1 MSIFLSRQFLTGMV
15 ILLLLLSIICQIIIG
30 VLYQTM
36 IQETDNMA
44 STRNKLLKQCKIK
57 FANCYQLHSG
67 VSNIPVFVDKFLN
80 RIQLWGI
87 SFSAV
92 EHLSGQLMLLSVFAA
107 GIGVCKGIIDGETLG
122 ALLPYYIG
130 SLFGLYIYFSVSSL
144 IDIADK
150 KKVLKTNLI
159 DYLENNLAG
168 HLELL
173 EKRSN
178 GGQYE
183 RKGAM
188 INAADAN
195 TLSASGRKRGQA
207 FGREEEAEL
216 EELLKEFLT

>member
-1 MSIFLSRQFLTGMV
+1 MSIFLSSQFLTSMV

-44 STRNKLLKQCKIK
+44 ATKNKLLKQCKVK

-80 RIQLWGI
+80 RIQLCGV
-87 SFSAV
+87 SLSAI

-107 GIGVCKGIIDGETLG
+107 GIGVCRGIINGETLVV
-122 ALLPYYIG
+122 LLPYYIG

-144 IDIADK
+144 IDVADK
-150 KKVLKTNLI
+150 KRVLKTNLV
-159 DYLENNLAG
+159 DYLENNLAE
-168 HLELL
+168 HLNVL
-173 EKRSN
+173 EKRGSTKVF
-178 GGQYE
+178 E
-183 RKGAM
+183 ARM
-188 INAADAN
+188 DAAPDTN
-195 TLSASGRKRGQA
+195 YGQA
-207 FGREEEAEL
+207 FGRAEEAEL